1 MREKI
6 SKLAQHITQRNK
18 VYTES
23 DPEYYVYADILT
35 DEHAD
40 ILLAMERRKEE
51 KVEDIAAKVGKSYSE
66 TFDLLMEL
74 TDIGAIELKPQGD
87 GSDRFELIIYLPG
100 VFELMMLNREQAKA
114 HPEIARAFEE
124 YSRVSV
130 EPFPRLCQWEMEHFV
145 LSL

>member
-18 VYTES
+18 VYTET

-51 KVEDIAAKVGKSYSE
+51 KAFDSLRRMYINAK
-66 TFDLLMEL
+66 
-74 TDIGAIELKPQGD
+74 Q
-87 GSDRFELIIYLPG
+87 
-100 VFELMMLNREQAKA
+100 
-114 HPEIARAFEE
+114 
-124 YSRVSV
+124 
-130 EPFPRLCQWEMEHFV
+130 
-145 LSL
+145 

>member
-51 KVEDIAAKVGKSYSE
+51 KVEDMLENDEVDMDHGN
-66 TFDLLMEL
+66 D
-74 TDIGAIELKPQGD
+74 DIDEVE
-87 GSDRFELIIYLPG
+87 SDSDVFLNSTPHRF
-100 VFELMMLNREQAKA
+100 
-114 HPEIARAFEE
+114 
-124 YSRVSV
+124 
-130 EPFPRLCQWEMEHFV
+130 
-145 LSL
+145 